1 MQLTSEGGIKN
12 WLTELSKI
20 NDNDCRSPGF
30 WKPYH
35 LVTTGLTM
43 KRVGAKNFT
52 LPEEFQSYAARMKL
66 WDSIDIDPPLIV
78 NSRNTNGRFLPVH
91 SFNRSYRDV
100 ISVGNKL
107 AEVVIQTASLEYQD
121 TINICLQELVNNFF
135 DHANAEDNF
144 PCLVAAQSW
153 PKGGIVQVAIADSG
167 IGIRNSLSK
176 DDSLVEELKKGNA
189 CEISSRYGVSSKLN
203 NGHSGYGLTLAKD
216 LMKQA
221 NGRFIL
227 VSGNEIFIA
236 SGDDE
241 KALISTNPWTGTL
254 LVLEWKMNVSLNS
267 INVYNNWPNVEG
279 FNADDFF

>member
-66 WDSIDIDPPLIV
+66 WESIDIEPPLIV
-78 NSRNTNGRFLPVH
+78 NSRNANGRFLPVH

-135 DHANAEDNF
+135 DHANAEDNL

-153 PKGGIVQVAIADSG
+153 PKGGVVQIAIADSG

-176 DDSLVEELKKGNA
+176 DDNLVEELKKGNA

-254 LVLEWKMNVSLNS
+254 LVLEWKMDVSLNS
-267 INVYNNWPNVEG
+267 TCVYNNWPITEG